1 MLSQTTDTTT
11 SPESTTDEKLI
22 FQAVGII
29 RGEVNLS
36 VDRPTT
42 ITLNQKQYRLN
53 YPRNPLALSG

>member
-1 MLSQTTDTTT
+1 MTSTEAITTETKPSSPSNQTDSTT
-11 SPESTTDEKLI
+11 SPESTTDEKLM

-42 ITLNQKQYRLN
+42 ISL
-53 YPRNPLALSG
+53 LSK